1 MNEFAKPG
9 LANDQLPSVSAT
21 DNGKVLTVAD
31 GKWAVGNASGGTEV
45 AANPTLAGT
54 EADLTGLQVGDTKYK
69 VPEGG
74 GGVVLVV
81 NETLDATVTLDKT
94 WQEIFDAASTG
105 VVFIVAVEEMEVQT
119 KLVASVYVNEGTY
132 YLEDDSSRYATN
144 SASGYPTLSGP
155 RT

>member
-9 LANDQLPSVSAT
+9 LANDQFPSVTAT

-31 GKWAVGNASGGTEV
+31 GKWAVANASGGTTV

-74 GGVVLVV
+74 GVLVV
-81 NETLDATVTLDKT
+81 HEDENQTLDKT
-94 WQEIFDAASTG
+94 WQEIFDAVSTG
-105 VVFIVAVEEMEVQT
+105 VVFIAQVKETQVQT
-119 KLVASVYVNEGTY
+119 GLVVKVYVGGDGTY
-132 YLEDDSSRYATN
+132 LLKDSKTNTYATD
-144 SASGYPTLSGP
+144 SASGYPMIGGIQ
-155 RT
+155 